1 MKTEQ
6 QKPYWLPCPRCKE
19 KTDVK
24 IHEDTTLLILLAQ
37 SPYRMKC
44 V

>member
-24 IHEDTTLLILLAQ
+24 IHENLVPLHIIKRQ
-37 SPYRMKC
+37 YYS